1 MLKRSFKTQRTRPVW
16 SKSDESERRNAILRA
31 AAGCFNRQGYHGTTI
46 EDIAVRLNVTKGA
59 LYYYVRN
66 KEEIL
71 FKCHQIALD
80 IGMEGLRQ
88 AQAVGGT
95 PEAKLKQVLKFYL
108 EGVADE
114 LQGTVVLLEEGML
127 TSRHYR
133 EVVRRRDTF
142 EKGMR
147 AIVQEGIDDGT
158 FLVRDPKIVV
168 FAILGA
174 ANWVSKWYQP
184 EGERSA
190 PDIADIL
197 ADYLVAGLCPLRRP
211 ADARRRAPRAAAARH
226 HAASDRRADWR
237 GHGPAAD

>member
-1 MLKRSFKTQRTRPVW
+1 MFKRPFKTKRPGPAW
-16 SKSDESERRNAILRA
+16 SKNDEDERRNAILRA

-46 EDIAVRLNVTKGA
+46 EDIAARLNVTKGA

-80 IGMEGLRQ
+80 IGMEGLRR
-88 AQAVGGT
+88 AQALAGS
-95 PEAKLKQVLKFYL
+95 PEDKLRLVLRHYL
-108 EGVADE
+108 EGVTDE

-127 TSRHYR
+127 TPRHFR
-133 EVVRRRDTF
+133 EVVRRRDAF

-147 AIVQEGIDDGT
+147 AIVEAGIREGV
-158 FLVRDPKIVV
+158 FASRDSKIVT

-184 EGERSA
+184 AGERSA
-190 PDIADIL
+190 EEIADIL
-197 ADYLVAGLCPLRRP
+197 ADYLVAGLCQRAEAPP
-211 ADARRRAPRAAAARH
+211 TRRRTAGGRLAQA
-226 HAASDRRADWR
+226 
-237 GHGPAAD
+237 G